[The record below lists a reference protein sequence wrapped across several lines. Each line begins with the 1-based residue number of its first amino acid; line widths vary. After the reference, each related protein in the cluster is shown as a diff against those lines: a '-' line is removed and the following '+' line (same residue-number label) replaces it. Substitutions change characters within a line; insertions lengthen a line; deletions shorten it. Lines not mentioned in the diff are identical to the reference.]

1 MVFQEMVKCFLAA
14 LPVRMG
20 KIRSAVAQKERR
32 SKEGTYAVLG
42 NHDLT
47 TSNSIF
53 QKFVADSHIQLL
65 DNQAARLSCLNLV
78 GRTNAAHNHRDPVEY
93 FTGKVDRTVPTVVVD
108 RDPNSIPEALSFG
121 ASLVLCG
128 HTHKGQFFPATFF
141 TCLANGNHFFSG
153 CEKFGDAYAVISS
166 GAGYFQLPVRI
177 GTDSEVVEIRLS

>member
-1 MVFQEMVKCFLAA
+1 METLGTLHTSFGKFLMTRVFGKLFLLITLACLA
-14 LPVRMG
+14 F
-20 KIRSAVAQKERR
+20 SAYQ
-32 SKEGTYAVLG
+32 
-42 NHDLT
+42 
-47 TSNSIF
+47 NSIF

-93 FTGKVDRTVPTVVVD
+93 FTGKVDKTVPTVVVD

-141 TCLANGNHFFSG
+141 TRLANGNHFFYG

-166 GAGYFQLPVRI
+166 GAEYFQLPVRI
-177 GTDSEVVEIRLS
+177 GTDNEVVEIRLS